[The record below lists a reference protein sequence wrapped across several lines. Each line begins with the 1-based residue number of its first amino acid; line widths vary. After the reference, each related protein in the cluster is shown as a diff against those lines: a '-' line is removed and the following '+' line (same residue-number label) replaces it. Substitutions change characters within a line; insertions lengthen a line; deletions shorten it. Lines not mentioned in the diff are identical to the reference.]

1 MPVDTELFST
11 QPSLFENWF
20 NYLPGLAYRCKN
32 DAEWTMMFVSE
43 GSVELTGYFPSEFT
57 NQEVFY
63 DSLILPEYREYVWS
77 EIQNHLKTR
86 KPFTLEYKIITRSGE
101 TRWVWEKG
109 SGIFNDD
116 GELLFLE
123 GFITDIT
130 KQKQS
135 ELEIAKSEH
144 LLKTL
149 LNAIT
154 ESSLLIELNGEIV
167 IANEISAQRMNKT
180 IPELIGKSALEL
192 LDKEVA
198 DHRRTMMNQVRR
210 TKLPV
215 VFEDQ
220 RFGRTLLNSIYPVFD
235 TNGEVFRF
243 AIFGYDITDKKN
255 IERKAEY
262 SSSLF
267 SMVFDSSSDAIFL
280 VQPETNF
287 IITANLR
294 ARELF
299 EIPDGTDLSTTKGFV
314 YHKNSFSAEEIAAIA
329 ESLKTTGKWSSEIE
343 YVSMKGREFWGEI
356 VITEFNFHE
365 EKYVLVRITDISERK
380 EKLAMMESLTGELRE
395 TNNQKD
401 KFISILAHDLRGPFH
416 PLLNSLEL
424 LDSEYD
430 SLSDDE
436 KKNFIKNSFETAN
449 NQYHLLESI
458 LSWSRASQN
467 NFTPKSELLKIHQIA
482 AGSIQQVTSISDQK
496 GIIIENRC
504 DQTVDVIADR
514 EMTLTI
520 LRNLL
525 TNAIKF
531 SQTGSKVVISTSL
544 FDGMVVTS
552 VVDNGLGIRQERLDK
567 MFDITSA
574 KSTPGTNREKGSGLG
589 LLICKE
595 LTEKM
600 GGKISVESEQ
610 NRGTTVSFTLPAAI
624 N

>member
-1 MPVDTELFST
+1 
-11 QPSLFENWF
+11 
-20 NYLPGLAYRCKN
+20 
-32 DAEWTMMFVSE
+32 
-43 GSVELTGYFPSEFT
+43 
-57 NQEVFY
+57 
-63 DSLILPEYREYVWS
+63 
-77 EIQNHLKTR
+77 
-86 KPFTLEYKIITRSGE
+86 
-101 TRWVWEKG
+101 
-109 SGIFNDD
+109 
-116 GELLFLE
+116 
-123 GFITDIT
+123 
-130 KQKQS
+130 
-135 ELEIAKSEH
+135 
-144 LLKTL
+144 
-149 LNAIT
+149 
-154 ESSLLIELNGEIV
+154 
-167 IANEISAQRMNKT
+167 
-180 IPELIGKSALEL
+180 
-192 LDKEVA
+192 
-198 DHRRTMMNQVRR
+198 
-210 TKLPV
+210 
-215 VFEDQ
+215 
-220 RFGRTLLNSIYPVFD
+220 
-235 TNGEVFRF
+235 
-243 AIFGYDITDKKN
+243 
-255 IERKAEY
+255 
-262 SSSLF
+262 
-267 SMVFDSSSDAIFL
+267 MVFDSSSDAIFL

>member
-1 MPVDTELFST
+1 MPVDIDSIFA

-57 NQEVFY
+57 DQEVFY
-63 DSLILPEYREYVWS
+63 DSLILPEFREYVWK
-77 EIQNHLKTR
+77 EIQSHLNKR
-86 KPFTLEYKIITRSGE
+86 EPFTLEYQILTRSGDI
-101 TRWVWEKG
+101 RWVWEKG
-109 SGIFNDD
+109 SGIFNDEN
-116 GELLFLE
+116 ELLFLE

-130 KQKQS
+130 RQKQS
-135 ELEIAKSEH
+135 EREIAKSEN

-154 ESSLLIELNGEIV
+154 ESSLLIELDGTIV
-167 IANEISAQRMNKT
+167 IANQITAQRLNTT
-180 IPELIGKSALEL
+180 IDDLIGKNALVF
-192 LDKEVA
+192 LDKDVA
-198 DHRRTMMNQVRR
+198 DHRTAMMNLVKR
-210 TKLPV
+210 TKKPV

-220 RFGRTLLNSIYPVFD
+220 RSGRVILNSIYPVFD

-267 SMVFDSSSDAIFL
+267 SMVFDSSPDAIFL
-280 VQPETNF
+280 VQPDTHF
-287 IITANLR
+287 IIIANSK
-294 ARELF
+294 AHQLF
-299 EIPDGTDLSTTKGFV
+299 EIPEGIDLSQTRGFTF
-314 YHKNSFSAEEIAAIA
+314 HKYPFNPDEIKVLHD
-329 ESLKTTGKWSSEIE
+329 SLKENGRWSSEVE
-343 YVSMKGREFWGEI
+343 YVSMRGREFWGEI
-356 VITEFNFHE
+356 VINTFNFHE
-365 EKYVLVRITDISERK
+365 EKYLLVRINDISERR
-380 EKLAMMESLTGELRE
+380 EKLLMLQSMAEELRE
-395 TNNQKD
+395 TNDHKD

-416 PLLNSLEL
+416 PLLNSLEV

-467 NFTPKSELLKIHQIA
+467 NFTAKSQQLNIYKVVA
-482 AGSIQQVTSISDQK
+482 ASIRQVTSISDQK
-496 GIIIENRC
+496 GIIIENKC
-504 DQTVDVIADR
+504 DPDIEVVADN
-514 EMTLTI
+514 EMILTI
-520 LRNLL
+520 MRNLL

-531 SQTGSKVVISTSL
+531 SETGSNVVVSTKSI
-544 FDGMVVTS
+544 DGMIVTS
-552 VVDNGLGIRQERLDK
+552 VIDNGLGILPEILDK
-567 MFDITSA
+567 MFNIGSA
-574 KSTPGTNREKGSGLG
+574 KSTPGTKKEKGSGLG

-595 LTEKM
+595 LVEKM
-600 GGKISVESEQ
+600 GGTISVESEQ
-610 NRGTTVSFTLPAAI
+610 NRGTTISFSLPAAT